1 MVMVECGDSISLLA
15 ASTGGV
21 WDGGHRQFRSGR
33 RTGSAE
39 GWLPL
44 VLMASGC
51 PRRKA
56 VFHLVGPVTGAGW
69 GVRAVLLASP
79 RADRAGDVCSPRC
92 HPEVSVGGGTERW
105 YTTGQTMVVMGVW
118 KRGAKLIVGSNHEVR
133 AVVILLKA
141 LRHVRSR
148 GDGELR
154 WEVLSL
160 SDRGLARHLP
170 AVLLVL

>member
-69 GVRAVLLASP
+69 GVRAVFSASP
-79 RADRAGDVCSPRC
+79 RADWAGDVCGPRC
-92 HPEVSVGGGTERW
+92 RLEASAGSGMKRW
-105 YTTGQTMVVMGVW
+105 YTGWTAVAMGVW
-118 KRGAKLIVGSNHEVR
+118 KWSAKLVVGSNHKVR

-141 LRHVRSR
+141 LRRVRIR
-148 GDGELR
+148 GDGRLR

-170 AVLLVL
+170 AV